1 MFYFGGGSTKLLLD
15 RTIEN
20 HSTRSG
26 ADLED
31 VTIIDTDIE
40 RGLLRYKENMID
52 QVKKIKKTI
61 EREEKEKK
69 SSTMDDDIIFSMYT

>member
-1 MFYFGGGSTKLLLD
+1 
-15 RTIEN
+15 
-20 HSTRSG
+20 
-26 ADLED
+26 